1 MNILLNNN
9 EDQHVLTC
17 SHSVEVKILWIG
29 YVIIIY
35 YSAGN
40 ELINQCIIVLTKL
53 S

>member
-1 MNILLNNN
+1 MCKLLKNN
-9 EDQHVLTC
+9 EYQHVLTC
-17 SHSVEVKILWIG
+17 SNRFEVKILWIG
-29 YVIIIY
+29 YVIVIY

>member
-9 EDQHVLTC
+9 EYQHVLTC
-17 SHSVEVKILWIG
+17 SNRFEVNILWIG